1 MSHSSRPHRIHRT
14 VAITLAIALC
24 AISSAASP
32 PEIHPRWNQAGYT
45 PERAKSMLVMS
56 ASDLAGRPWSISKV
70 DTDASTDP
78 VLEGRFLPSTVGAG
92 PHTPLPFNHLVD
104 FSSLRDEG
112 RYHFRHAETTAE
124 IRIAADPYAH
134 LRALPLRHLRAMR
147 SGSHDTLLRTFS
159 HPGDARAIV
168 HVPDGDPAQGR
179 WKPANPHRTVDALG
193 GWYDAGDQ
201 IKFTL
206 NIAYT
211 TYHLLLAYELAP
223 ESFAREH
230 ARLPI
235 PDILDE
241 ARHGLDFLAR
251 TLPDTDTFV
260 IQVGDALDHKQAP
273 RLPEED
279 PLDGRRPALCAL
291 SRVHMASAVA
301 ALARGARTFRAIHK
315 HDDAAR
321 WASVAHAIHERMLGP
336 DTISVAFERDTVNDF
351 YRDPTEDDQRVLA
364 AVEMYRLTG
373 DDTFLENAR
382 SFDLR
387 AGHEVSWTEWHWLA
401 HASLAEQD
409 NASASRL
416 LEETSRYQ
424 THARQSGRPWGIP
437 GRYTWASLHRWIGAA
452 NATRIADSLLGS
464 TPAMSTED
472 DVFESVLDYTFGRN
486 NWGVS
491 FLFAES
497 LPNTV
502 RDIYNPTYHLLRAF
516 PHGALSEGP
525 GDRRTHDGLKRYFRA
540 RPANDPAARFNT
552 TAAVFYDDAGDFM
565 CQESTI
571 VGQAD
576 IVLMLTLARLPATR
590 SGQ

>member
-1 MSHSSRPHRIHRT
+1 M
-14 VAITLAIALC
+14 ALC
-24 AISSAASP
+24 AISSAAKP

-45 PERAKSMLVMS
+45 PERAKSILVMTS
-56 ASDLAGRPWSISKV
+56 SDLAGRPWSISKV

-112 RYHFRHAETTAE
+112 RYRFQHAETTAE

-134 LRALPLRHLRAMR
+134 LHALPLRHLRAMR

-159 HPGDARAIV
+159 HPGDARAVV

-179 WKPANPHRTVDALG
+179 WKPATPHRTVDALG

-241 ARHGLDFLAR
+241 ARHGLEFLAR
-251 TLPDTDTFV
+251 TLPDADTFV
-260 IQVGDALDHKQAP
+260 IQVGDALDHKQAH
-273 RLPEED
+273 RLPEDD

-301 ALARGARTFRAIHK
+301 ALARGARTFHDIQR
-315 HDDAAR
+315 HDDATR
-321 WASVAHAIHERMLGP
+321 WASAAHAIHERMLGP
-336 DTISVAFERDTVNDF
+336 GTIGVAFERDTVNDF

-364 AVEMYRLTG
+364 AVEMHRLTG
-373 DDTFLENAR
+373 DEAFLRIAR
-382 SFDLR
+382 AFDLR
-387 AGHEVSWTEWHWLA
+387 AGREVSWTEWHWLA
-401 HASLAEQD
+401 HASLAAQD
-409 NASASRL
+409 TVAAARL
-416 LEETSRYQ
+416 REETNRYR
-424 THARQSGRPWGIP
+424 THARESGQPWGIP

-452 NATRIADSLLGS
+452 NATRIADALLEG
-464 TPAMSTED
+464 TPAISTEP
-472 DVFESVLDYTFGRN
+472 DVFDSTLDYTFGRN

-497 LPNTV
+497 LPNSV
-502 RDIYNPTYHLLRAF
+502 REIYNPTYHLLGAF
-516 PHGALSEGP
+516 PVGALSEGP
-525 GDRRTHDGLKRYFRA
+525 GDRRTHDGLKRYFRP

-552 TAAVFYDDAGDFM
+552 TAAVFHDDAGDFM

-590 SGQ
+590 SGK